1 MVSEQ
6 VGLGLGFELKRPWKR
21 SRFPGMGQCLPV
33 GGLRAS
39 LEAGQCAI
47 SGVLSEESLWQTEA
61 WWGVGQRQRHS
72 NHGTTNEGPASN
84 HEPWHSGL
92 TLRTNKTRITF
103 TKSQTGEGQK

>member
-6 VGLGLGFELKRPWKR
+6 VGLGLGFELKKPWRR

-39 LEAGQCAI
+39 VEAGQCAI

-61 WWGVGQRQRHS
+61 WCGGGAEAETQQSRHHQR
-72 NHGTTNEGPASN
+72 
-84 HEPWHSGL
+84 
-92 TLRTNKTRITF
+92 RTCL
-103 TKSQTGEGQK
+103 QP